1 MAVRSL
7 SKVSDAVRNTLV
19 VACRV
24 EVALER
30 LKSQL
35 HELQFDEEQ
44 ADFAKDL
51 EVLRQEVVVAISN
64 SKESSNA
71 ESLRDEL

>member
-7 SKVSDAVRNTLV
+7 SKVSDSVRKTLV
-19 VACRV
+19 VACQV
-24 EVALER
+24 EVTLER

-35 HELQFDEEQ
+35 HDLQEDEDQ

-51 EVLRQEVVVAISN
+51 EVLRQEVVVSISN
-64 SKESSNA
+64 SKEPSNA